1 MQNEEHLLSAYN
13 SRFNGGEHNLY
24 TFQTSSGYIYE
35 VSFKPSGYVFAK
47 YPVFADD
54 TFEFV
59 ISLTNGPADSLPL
72 SDPLIEPTIVKIFQD
87 FFARR
92 GVVVVYICDSS
103 DNRQAVRH
111 RMFNRWFDRYKH
123 LGFVK
128 FDAQLLDPS
137 STIYTSVM
145 VHRSYP
151 HRAAVFE
158 AFLDLTDEINEWK

>member
-1 MQNEEHLLSAYN
+1 MSSYDIEFTGSND
-13 SRFNGGEHNLY
+13 NLY
-24 TFQTSSGYIYE
+24 VFSTTQGYTYNIF
-35 VSFKPSGYVFAK
+35 FKPSGYVFAK
-47 YPVFADD
+47 HPVFADD

-151 HRAAVFE
+151 HRTAVFE
-158 AFLDLTDEINEWK
+158 AFLDLTDEINEGK